1 MNRIEVFLVAAWT
14 LAVSAG
20 EPSFVL
26 KAKVD
31 LGDVKAG
38 ESLLSAE
45 GMTLSVR
52 MAGADTDL
60 AKYDR
65 ASGNYLN
72 FCRTDG
78 SCPVLEAIIAARA
91 GRVGIPLALLPK
103 DKTVHEVIVSWQPP
117 RWAISVDGHLDEDF
131 PRDAADVA
139 WKGDR
144 TVRVHSKRVRDC
156 SFTDNG
162 NDPIPRCDSGPSA
175 GPIQYWTPK
184 GHNAWV
190 GDVAPA
196 YLNGRLHVFYLIDRR
211 HHGSGGGAGRHQFA
225 HLSTDDLVHW
235 QEHPLAVPIN
245 VWWQT
250 VGTGTPFLKN
260 GKLAIAF
267 GWHTDRFGASAKG
280 KPIGGTYAISEDGV
294 HFVNSGEI
302 VSEAQNPS
310 IYSLADGRYELVTSY
325 GGSIGIFHSR
335 DLLKWISSTRNCR
348 SAGTVPRSS
357 TGMVIVISC
366 RVSPTWPIRRTARPV
381 RSSTGRRSRTCFTK
395 A

>member
-1 MNRIEVFLVAAWT
+1 
-14 LAVSAG
+14 
-20 EPSFVL
+20 VL

-117 RWAISVDGHLDEDF
+117 RWAISVDGHMDEDF

-139 WKGDR
+139 WKGDW
-144 TVRVHSKRVRDC
+144 TVRVHSERVRDC

-162 NDPIPRCDSGPSA
+162 NDPIPRTTSAQLLAPSSSFR
-175 GPIQYWTPK
+175 QTPHPFFL
-184 GHNAWV
+184 GSRFTV
-190 GDVAPA
+190 SVTQDQSPA
-196 YLNGRLHVFYLIDRR
+196 SRARSR
-211 HHGSGGGAGRHQFA
+211 
-225 HLSTDDLVHW
+225 LST
-235 QEHPLAVPIN
+235 
-245 VWWQT
+245 
-250 VGTGTPFLKN
+250 
-260 GKLAIAF
+260 
-267 GWHTDRFGASAKG
+267 SA
-280 KPIGGTYAISEDGV
+280 
-294 HFVNSGEI
+294 
-302 VSEAQNPS
+302 
-310 IYSLADGRYELVTSY
+310 
-325 GGSIGIFHSR
+325 
-335 DLLKWISSTRNCR
+335 
-348 SAGTVPRSS
+348 
-357 TGMVIVISC
+357 
-366 RVSPTWPIRRTARPV
+366 
-381 RSSTGRRSRTCFTK
+381 
-395 A
+395 